1 MFALDISEKIH
12 FFALFLAFLGKF
24 FMIFKKIYCRRFSF
38 FARTIPG
45 LECFQ
50 GLYQVTCHC
59 FRVGEKQPCGKKG
72 NLKKS
77 DFLGFMPKLLPILD
91 FRVQHWNIAK
101 IQLITKS
108 QNFENASLHFLSLFF
123 NFRTLVRLSEIF
135 WIIGIT
141 FFYSHYFCFK
151 FGRVL

>member
-24 FMIFKKIYCRRFSF
+24 FMIFKKIYCRRLSF

-77 DFLGFMPKLLPILD
+77 DF
-91 FRVQHWNIAK
+91 FRFYAK
-101 IQLITKS
+101 IAADTGFPGAALEHCKNTTNNKKS
-108 QNFENASLHFLSLFF
+108 KL
-123 NFRTLVRLSEIF
+123 
-135 WIIGIT
+135 
-141 FFYSHYFCFK
+141 
-151 FGRVL
+151 